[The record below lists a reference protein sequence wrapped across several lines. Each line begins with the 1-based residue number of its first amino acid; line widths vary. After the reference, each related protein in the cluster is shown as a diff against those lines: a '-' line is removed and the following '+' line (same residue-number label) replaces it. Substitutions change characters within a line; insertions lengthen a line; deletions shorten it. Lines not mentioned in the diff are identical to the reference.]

1 MIPLTTKNISALA
14 WYRSLGM
21 FLLVILVSGCASD
34 LQIKVA
40 GNLNSLSKDQTVAIL
55 PIETS
60 HSGQKEMAD
69 MFRQGLYAN
78 LKQSQFNLLET
89 YIIDGLLKQN
99 NLTNP
104 SNFLT
109 INPMQFGEILGV
121 DAVVFSR
128 INKVERTYFIV
139 HSSIELSVSVQMV
152 DTRTGEIL
160 WRAEQTERDFS
171 GIGKIPTGIFTAL
184 FAPIQFVTNKFNLRK
199 MTSKMINKLTALVK
213 KPENAEKHTQ
223 FEKPLIAKKATF
235 NLKKIEEL
243 QQLKGEWAQALALD
257 EEMESEVL
265 QGETHREARKET
277 LALKNDPSS
286 LAPETVEKIQ
296 NKVPLKSVVRKVLG
310 VETEMAPLPTIP
322 EPKGQ
327 KAGPPTPLN
336 MLNATL
342 DTPTHIE
349 DRGKQPREIV
359 KSGKNIKNNLT
370 RSAAFYTV
378 QVGAYKTKAYAQSLL
393 SKLVKKDY
401 NAFVTLTN
409 KKIYRV
415 QVDKFNNKEDAFK
428 LAQLIQKKEKLKN
441 FVTRSTPGKNNVIAR
456 LAKRTDA
463 RQK

>member
-1 MIPLTTKNISALA
+1 MIPLTTKNISAIA
-14 WYRSLGM
+14 CYRSLGM

-78 LKQSQFNLLET
+78 LKQSQFNLLEK

-160 WRAEQTERDFS
+160 WRAEQTEHDFS
-171 GIGKIPTGIFTAL
+171 GIGKIPTGIFTAM

-223 FEKPLIAKKATF
+223 FEKPLIAKNAIF

-243 QQLKGEWAQALALD
+243 HQ
-257 EEMESEVL
+257 
-265 QGETHREARKET
+265 H
-277 LALKNDPSS
+277 
-286 LAPETVEKIQ
+286 
-296 NKVPLKSVVRKVLG
+296 
-310 VETEMAPLPTIP
+310 
-322 EPKGQ
+322 
-327 KAGPPTPLN
+327 
-336 MLNATL
+336 
-342 DTPTHIE
+342 
-349 DRGKQPREIV
+349 
-359 KSGKNIKNNLT
+359 
-370 RSAAFYTV
+370 
-378 QVGAYKTKAYAQSLL
+378 
-393 SKLVKKDY
+393 
-401 NAFVTLTN
+401 
-409 KKIYRV
+409 
-415 QVDKFNNKEDAFK
+415 
-428 LAQLIQKKEKLKN
+428 
-441 FVTRSTPGKNNVIAR
+441 
-456 LAKRTDA
+456 
-463 RQK
+463 